1 VACPFFYP
9 TEKNYSAGWPF
20 PARLPLGA
28 GFCGTCRAGGEEFV
42 PEDAALRDFCNL
54 GYAAGCSRLPAERVV
69 DCVRF
74 CVSKSDRDS
83 ENSGE
88 DRIVLQY
95 VVERDHL
102 PVHHGVVEYD
112 GKRQRWLSQLDDACL
127 QRQAEVYL
135 GTYLERRPRRT

>member
-1 VACPFFYP
+1 MACPFFYP

-28 GFCGTCRAGGEEFV
+28 GYCGTCRAGGAEFV

-54 GYAAGCSRLPAERVV
+54 GYAAGCSRLPAERQA

-74 CVSKSDRDS
+74 AVAKDS
-83 ENSGE
+83 EL
-88 DRIVLQY
+88 RIVLQY
-95 VVERDHL
+95 VVERDHQ
-102 PVHHGVVEYD
+102 PVQHGVVEFD
-112 GKRQRWLSQLDDACL
+112 CKAQQWLSKIDDACL

-135 GTYLERRPRRT
+135 GTCLERRPRKT